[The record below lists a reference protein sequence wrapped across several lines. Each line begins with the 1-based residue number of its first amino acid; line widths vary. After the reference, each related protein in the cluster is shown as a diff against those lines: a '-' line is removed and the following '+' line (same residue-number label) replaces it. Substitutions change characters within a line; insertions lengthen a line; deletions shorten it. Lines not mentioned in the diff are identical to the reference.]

1 MGSFSI
7 GHCIVVLAVVVLVFG
22 AGRLPGAMRDL
33 ARGVKSFQKG
43 LRDEDDAAASDPKT
57 PSKT

>member
-7 GHCIVVLAVVVLVFG
+7 GHWIVVLAVVIVVFG

-33 ARGVKSFQKG
+33 AKGVKAFRAG
-43 LRDEDDAAASDPKT
+43 LSDESDTVSGPQP